1 MSFRSDGEIRADE
14 RWRIDDLSRALYAH
28 LPSEGKA
35 AFARLSQ
42 VRSLQENVATDLTRA
57 TAALCA
63 GIAAI
68 PIPVADVLPLTTL
81 QAGLVASIAWVSGR
95 PLDGAAA
102 REFLGALGVNVGAAF
117 ALREAARAL
126 IKFIF
131 PAGGA
136 IVSAGV
142 AFAGTMALGAAAK
155 AYFIHGQPIE
165 TAKKIFDEEKSRAG
179 RPPDDEHP
187 PQQ

>member
-1 MSFRSDGEIRADE
+1 MSTYMSFRPDGELRADE
-14 RWRIDDLSRALYAH
+14 RWRIAELSRVLYAH

-42 VRSLQENVATDLTRA
+42 VRGLQDDVATDLTRA

-68 PIPVADVLPLTTL
+68 PIPIADVLPLTTL

-95 PLDGAAA
+95 ALDAAA
-102 REFLGALGVNVGAAF
+102 VREFLGALGVNVGAAY

-126 IKFIF
+126 IKFVF
-131 PAGGA
+131 PAGGML
-136 IVSAGV
+136 VSAGV
-142 AFAGTMALGAAAK
+142 AFAGTMGLGAAAK
-155 AYFIHGQPIE
+155 AYFVHGQPIE
-165 TAKKIFDEEKSRAG
+165 TAKKIFEDEKRRAG
-179 RPPDDEHP
+179 GSPD
-187 PQQ
+187 